1 MCHQT
6 LSRLEHCGC
15 GYARLLRPYNSKYS
29 LVTRLE
35 PLFHVLCGHMYT
47 LLTSPHKE
55 MYIINRHNYVLFIA
69 HLLSR
74 FIMLDLSTYMQA
86 IRGGLELE
94 DGV

>member
-15 GYARLLRPYNSKYS
+15 GYTRLLRPYNSKYS
-29 LVTRLE
+29 LVT
-35 PLFHVLCGHMYT
+35 PIFHMLCGHNF

-74 FIMLDLSTYMQA
+74 FIMLDLPTGRKS
-86 IRGGLELE
+86 GGLELE